1 MKDYTYTGKTAAHAS
16 ATDFSKGF
24 GGKFGVQKDRQ
35 DKSAKGWEHVEK
47 VEKHES
53 QKDYSKVN
61 ILLDILE
68 HLLKIRAV

>member
-53 QKDYSKVN
+53 QKDYSKVYN
-61 ILLDILE
+61 LRYSRTFFRILTL
-68 HLLKIRAV
+68 